1 MTEPTASRP
10 YMPGYGITSSDKGL
24 IPWAEA
30 EQRLTEST
38 NYWVATVSADGVP
51 HLMPVWGVWHAG
63 MLWFSSGGRSRKV
76 RNIAAAPR
84 CTISIEDAQSPVI
97 LSGVATVTTDKAD
110 IRTFV
115 EVANAKYEGGYY
127 SEEFLDPA
135 QNATVQV
142 TPEWAFAM
150 RHDDLSGS
158 PTRWTF

>member
-1 MTEPTASRP
+1 MSDPVASRP
-10 YMPGYGITSSDKGL
+10 HMPGYGTETSNNGL

-30 EQRLTEST
+30 EQRLIAST

-51 HLMPVWGVWHAG
+51 HLMPVWGVWHGG

-84 CTISIEDAQSPVI
+84 CTISIEDALSPVI
-97 LSGVATVTTDKAD
+97 LSGVATITADRAD

-135 QNATVQV
+135 TNATVKLA
-142 TPEWAFAM
+142 PEWAFAL
-150 RHDDLSGS
+150 RHDDFSGS
-158 PTRWTF
+158 PTRYTF

>member
-10 YMPGYGITSSDKGL
+10 HMPGYGITSSRSGL

-30 EQRLTEST
+30 ERRLVEST

-51 HLMPVWGVWHAG
+51 HLMPVWGVWHAR
-63 MLWFSSGGRSRKV
+63 LFWFSSGGRSRKV

-84 CTISIEDAQSPVI
+84 CTISIEDAGSPVI
-97 LSGVATVTTDKAD
+97 LSGVAAITTDKAD
-110 IRTFV
+110 IRTFI

-135 QNATVQV
+135 QNATIKVA
-142 TPEWAFAM
+142 PEWAFAL
-150 RHDDLSGS
+150 RHDDFSGS
-158 PTRWTF
+158 PTRWAF